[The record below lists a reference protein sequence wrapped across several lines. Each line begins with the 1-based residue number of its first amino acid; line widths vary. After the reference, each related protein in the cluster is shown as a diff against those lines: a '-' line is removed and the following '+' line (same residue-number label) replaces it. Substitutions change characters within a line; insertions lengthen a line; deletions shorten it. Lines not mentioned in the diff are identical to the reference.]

1 MSRRWFGTDGIRGVA
16 NVDLT
21 VELAVAAGRA
31 AAEVLGARG
40 NGGGSSGARLLVGRD
55 TRRSGRLLEAAL
67 AAGIASG
74 GGDAHLAGVIPTPGV
89 SRVAAL
95 DGYDGGV
102 VISASHNPWR
112 DNGIK
117 FFGSDGKKLLDAV
130 EIEIER
136 HMRATLAGDDDSVA
150 ASADGGGEAEEET
163 TVGSIED
170 DPSAVPR
177 YVDDLLATLAPEVG
191 GLRVLLDCAHGAM
204 YQVAPFAFRAAG
216 ANVDAVCTQPDGRNI
231 NAGCGST
238 DLRVVSGRVAQGDYD
253 LGLAFDG
260 DGDRV
265 LAVDADGTTVD
276 GDQVLAI
283 LADWLRA
290 QGRLANDTVVVT
302 SMSNLGFHRAM
313 RERGIAVEVT
323 DVGDRYVLERME
335 QVGAVLGGEQSG
347 HVLYLT
353 GGATGDGLMTGLLLC
368 HVVRESGRSLADLGA
383 IMTRFPQ
390 VLVNVRVADKG
401 RLAQAEEVWRS
412 VRIEEEALGDEGRI
426 VLRPSGTESLV
437 RVMVEAPTRER
448 CEEIAQR
455 LAVTVGRTLA

>member
-31 AAEVLGARG
+31 AAEVLGAGRCG
-40 NGGGSSGARLLVGRD
+40 PESSGARLLVGRD
-55 TRRSGRLLEAAL
+55 TRRSGRLLEAAI

-89 SRVAAL
+89 SRVVAL

-117 FFGSDGKKLLDAV
+117 LFGPDGKKLLDAV

-136 HMRATLAGDDDSVA
+136 HMRTTMGG
-150 ASADGGGEAEEET
+150 DGGPDDAMVTPGGGAPEDGDRGGAAGV
-163 TVGSIED
+163 TVGTIAD
-170 DPSAVPR
+170 DPTAAPR

-191 GLRVLLDCAHGAM
+191 GLRVLVDCAHGAM
-204 YQVAPFAFRAAG
+204 YQLAPLAFRAAG
-216 ANVDAVCTQPDGRNI
+216 ALVEAVCTQPDGRNI

-238 DLRVVSGRVAQGDYD
+238 DLRYVSGRVAQGDYD

-265 LAVDADGTTVD
+265 LAVDADGATVD

-283 LADWLRA
+283 LADWLHQ
-290 QGRLANDTVVVT
+290 QGRLAKSTVVVT

-313 RERGIAVEVT
+313 RQRGIAVEVT
-323 DVGDRYVLERME
+323 DVGDRYVLERMQ

-347 HVLYLT
+347 HVLYLPA
-353 GGATGDGLMTGLLLC
+353 GATGDGLLTGLLLC
-368 HVVRESGRSLADLGA
+368 HVVRESGRSLAELGG

-390 VLVNVRVADKG
+390 LLVNVRVVDKG
-401 RLAQAEEVWRS
+401 RLAQ
-412 VRIEEEALGDEGRI
+412 
-426 VLRPSGTESLV
+426 
-437 RVMVEAPTRER
+437 
-448 CEEIAQR
+448 
-455 LAVTVGRTLA
+455 VG

>member
-40 NGGGSSGARLLVGRD
+40 AGGGSRSARLLIGRD
-55 TRRSGRLLEAAL
+55 TRRSGRLLEAAV

-74 GGDAHLAGVIPTPGV
+74 GGDASLAGVIPTPGV
-89 SRVAAL
+89 SRLAAL

-117 FFGSDGKKLLDAV
+117 LFGPDGMKLLDAV
-130 EIEIER
+130 EIEVER
-136 HMRATLAGDDDSVA
+136 HMCATLDC
-150 ASADGGGEAEEET
+150 ASADTRMGDPLAAEVA
-163 TVGSIED
+163 VGTIED
-170 DPSAVPR
+170 DPSAPPR
-177 YVDDLLATLAPEVG
+177 YVDDLLQTLDRRVG

-204 YQVAPFAFRAAG
+204 YQVAPLAFRAAG
-216 ANVDAVCTQPDGRNI
+216 ADVEAVCTQPDGRNI

-238 DLRVVSGRVAQGDYD
+238 DLRFVGGRVAQGDYD

-265 LAVDADGTTVD
+265 LAVDAQGTAVD

-283 LADWLRA
+283 LADWLHR
-290 QGRLANDTVVVT
+290 QGRLARDTVVVT

-313 RERGIAVEVT
+313 RERGIKVEVT
-323 DVGDRYVLERME
+323 DVGDRYVLERMQ

-353 GGATGDGLMTGLLLC
+353 AGATGDGLLTGLLLC
-368 HVVRESGRSLADLGA
+368 HVLRESGRSLAESAG

-390 VLVNVRVADKG
+390 LLVNVRVADKG
-401 RLAQAEEVWRS
+401 RLADAEQVWQA
-412 VRIEEEALGDEGRI
+412 VRAEEEALGDEGRV
-426 VLRPSGTESLV
+426 VLRTSGTEPLV

-448 CEEIAQR
+448 CEEIADR
-455 LAVTVGRTLA
+455 LSGTVERALV